1 MYLAARH
8 AARGHSTRDRIPCA
22 PSSLILSLYTALGLA
37 ALSST
42 PPSKI
47 EIAQGAATAPRPR
60 P

>member
-8 AARGHSTRDRIPCA
+8 AGGGTVRDRIPCA